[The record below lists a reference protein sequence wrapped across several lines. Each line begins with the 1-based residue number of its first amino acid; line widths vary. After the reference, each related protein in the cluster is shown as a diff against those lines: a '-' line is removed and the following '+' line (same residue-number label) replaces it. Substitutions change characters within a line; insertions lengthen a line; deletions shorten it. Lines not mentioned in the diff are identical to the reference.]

1 MPVVISAPVDRAF
14 VEAVLADRQPEGAR
28 SLRRSRYRVINL
40 RVALQ
45 GCLLAAPVASV
56 GCAAFAEAGL
66 LSSLVP
72 LLAEWL

>member
-14 VEAVLADRQPEGAR
+14 AEAVLADRQPEGAR

-45 GCLLAAPVASV
+45 GCLLAAPAP
-56 GCAAFAEAGL
+56 AAA
-66 LSSLVP
+66 VR
-72 LLAEWL
+72 